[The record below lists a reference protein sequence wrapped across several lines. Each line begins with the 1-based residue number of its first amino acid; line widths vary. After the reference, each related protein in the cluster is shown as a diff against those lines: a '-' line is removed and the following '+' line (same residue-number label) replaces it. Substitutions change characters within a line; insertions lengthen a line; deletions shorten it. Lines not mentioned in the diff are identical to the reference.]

1 MTKQLSY
8 ALFGILLM
16 TGLAL
21 AATASAT
28 VEAAPAEPEIPAM
41 QSGKLYLPSAD
52 PMAELESTLATAR
65 DNHKR
70 LLVVA
75 GANWCHDSRA
85 LAARLFTAPLE
96 SVIDANYETL
106 FVDVGYLDR
115 GKDVLGSLGIPVYY
129 ATPTVLIVDPVSGQV
144 VNAGNRHQWGEAA
157 SIGMDASVKYFS
169 QYAETSGA
177 LPAGEDDIEL
187 QTLLDEIA
195 VFEQAQADRLYRA
208 YAVVGPMLKAYKEGD
223 KDAFSEK
230 LWNEVRDY
238 RLRVPLDL
246 EALRDDA
253 RERVAAGETGI
264 TLNFPVYPPFSW
276 ELE

>member
-1 MTKQLSY
+1 MTKQLLY
-8 ALFGILLM
+8 VLFGIALM
-16 TGLAL
+16 TGLTFTSTTR
-21 AATASAT
+21 AA
-28 VEAAPAEPEIPAM
+28 VEAAPEIPAM
-41 QSGKLYLPSAD
+41 QSGKLYLSSAD
-52 PMAELESTLATAR
+52 PMAELEAKLVAAR
-65 DNHKR
+65 DSGKR
-70 LLVVA
+70 LLVIA

-96 SVIDANYETL
+96 AVIDTSYETL

-129 ATPTVLIVDPVSGQV
+129 ATPTVLIVDPVSGRV
-144 VNAGNRHQWGEAA
+144 VNADNRHQWGEAA
-157 SIGMDASVKYFS
+157 SIGMDASVDYFS
-169 QYAETSGA
+169 RYAATSRP

-187 QTLLDEIA
+187 QALLDEIA
-195 VFEQAQADRLYRA
+195 VFEQAQAERLYRA

-238 RLRVPLDL
+238 RLKVPLDL
-246 EALRDDA
+246 EALRNDA

-264 TLNFPVYPPFSW
+264 TLDFPVYPPFSW
-276 ELE
+276 ELD